1 MNLALWLERAGKA
14 FPDNPAVALGEK
26 VFQSYGKLSDRA
38 GRLAGGLQ
46 MLGLKPGDRVAIC
59 SKNRPEYVE
68 AMYGPW
74 WGAFST
80 VPINAKLHGTE
91 ISYILENSGAKA
103 CLVGPEL
110 ADIVRHHA
118 PSSLKHLI
126 VFGKPAYENLFTD
139 KTTSIRQ
146 AEPDDLAWLFYT
158 SGTTGRPKGAML
170 SHRSLYT
177 MALAYH
183 SDIDPACSRDAIIH
197 AAPMSHGS
205 GIYMVPHVLAAACNI
220 IPESGS
226 FDPHEIFRLANVWPG
241 TSLFAAP
248 TMVNRMTTCSA
259 DSPNPGFRA
268 IIYGGGPMYVEDA
281 RAALNRFGPC
291 LVQIYGQGESPMT
304 ITVCSREIIADKD
317 HPRWLERLA
326 SVGIANSAVEVRIAD
341 TGGTNLPTGSAGE
354 ILVRGDAVMKG
365 YWKNPDATAK
375 TLKGGWLYTGDI
387 GFFDEDGFLTLKDRA
402 KDVIISGGANIYPRE
417 VEEVLLKHPRVK
429 EVSVIGRL
437 NPDWGEIL
445 VAYVV
450 AKATE
455 TELDALCLQHI
466 ARFKRPKVYV
476 YVEELPKNNYGKI
489 IKTRLREMDS
499 A

>member
-14 FPDNPAVALGEK
+14 FPNNPAVALGEK
-26 VFQSYGKLSDRA
+26 VFQSYGKLSDRV

-46 MLGLKPGDRVAIC
+46 RLGLKPGDRVAIC

-110 ADIVRHHA
+110 ADIVRQHA
-118 PSSLKHLI
+118 PRSLEHLI

-139 KTTSIRQ
+139 KTTSIRH

-170 SHRSLYT
+170 SHRNLYT

-226 FDPHEIFRLANVWPG
+226 FDPHEIFRLAL
-241 TSLFAAP
+241 SL
-248 TMVNRMTTCSA
+248 
-259 DSPNPGFRA
+259 
-268 IIYGGGPMYVEDA
+268 I
-281 RAALNRFGPC
+281 
-291 LVQIYGQGESPMT
+291 
-304 ITVCSREIIADKD
+304 
-317 HPRWLERLA
+317 
-326 SVGIANSAVEVRIAD
+326 
-341 TGGTNLPTGSAGE
+341 
-354 ILVRGDAVMKG
+354 
-365 YWKNPDATAK
+365 
-375 TLKGGWLYTGDI
+375 
-387 GFFDEDGFLTLKDRA
+387 
-402 KDVIISGGANIYPRE
+402 
-417 VEEVLLKHPRVK
+417 
-429 EVSVIGRL
+429 
-437 NPDWGEIL
+437 
-445 VAYVV
+445 
-450 AKATE
+450 
-455 TELDALCLQHI
+455 HI
-466 ARFKRPKVYV
+466 
-476 YVEELPKNNYGKI
+476 
-489 IKTRLREMDS
+489 
-499 A
+499 